1 MGARGRCVPFL
12 RLLWTRS
19 HGAIVRLLEWD
30 GPDVLPTTSH
40 EASGSCVNDS
50 EAPRADDAGNA
61 SSRMDRSAAS
71 CTAGSAEPA
80 RKIVPAR
87 TEQTVA
93 RHRQG
98 RQGPM
103 VGSLSLYG
111 VHACFRW
118 CGPFVSRSPER
129 SRAPTARHRTVVH
142 RMVVHRFVTSSFFP
156 LRRLPQRCCSAL
168 KTPPPP

>member
-93 RHRQG
+93 QHRQG

-129 SRAPTARHRTVVH
+129 SRA
-142 RMVVHRFVTSSFFP
+142 
-156 LRRLPQRCCSAL
+156 RRLDIGRSCIGSSPHSSSRRPVPLGAFPNDAA
-168 KTPPPP
+168 PP